1 MTQSIVRL
9 SLLVADGLAI
19 RLGPGLAGFAP
30 FTRRHR
36 LPDPWLRLAGK
47 FGIGAETCPS
57 EPAARRSWC
66 SPCFAA
72 FLVGTWLVGV
82 PFGMAGAVPGPQ
94 TFCNPLNLDYGWSAR
109 GHRHSADPVIVLF
122 KDRYYLFATDDVPG
136 YRVSD
141 DLLSWTKRRV
151 RAGVAPADV

>member
-1 MTQSIVRL
+1 
-9 SLLVADGLAI
+9 
-19 RLGPGLAGFAP
+19 
-30 FTRRHR
+30 
-36 LPDPWLRLAGK
+36 
-47 FGIGAETCPS
+47 
-57 EPAARRSWC
+57 
-66 SPCFAA
+66 
-72 FLVGTWLVGV
+72 
-82 PFGMAGAVPGPQ
+82 MAGAVPGPQ